1 MLLSK
6 QTDNLDNIQ
15 IFYESIMNKASDLA
29 GQTLAK
35 ICSFTSK
42 IWGKEINFYTGVRN
56 LSAYTSVCLYNR
68 HFTG

>member
-42 IWGKEINFYTGVRN
+42 IWGKEKKPT
-56 LSAYTSVCLYNR
+56 
-68 HFTG
+68 FTRVSEI